1 MFRLIYVGVLYI
13 YMINFVQNLDVICD
27 GEMGKTL
34 KSLEY
39 STRNCASLLS
49 WKHEDQIIVEVSYGD
64 DFNYN

>member
-39 STRNCASLLS
+39 SIRNCASLLP
-49 WKHEDQIIVEVSYGD
+49 WKYEDHIIVEVSYGD

>member
-39 STRNCASLLS
+39 SIRNCASLLS
-49 WKHEDQIIVEVSYGD
+49 
-64 DFNYN
+64 